1 MANLRSGDIIQ
12 FSYAGREFDIKADS
26 NITYRLSGIT
36 IENQPTGNGG
46 RHATGRKK
54 LAGVDAVPISN
65 NLENKDYEFL
75 QEKADGVSYPLNMT
89 MIDGTT
95 YSGNLAIEGDLDANT
110 GDGQIE
116 VSFMGEKL
124 EQI

>member
-1 MANLRSGDIIQ
+1 MATLRGGDITQ
-12 FSYAGREFDIKADS
+12 FNYAGRDFDIKTDS

-36 IENQPTGNGG
+36 IENEPTGNGG

-54 LAGVDAVPISN
+54 LAGIDSVPISN
-65 NLENKDYEFL
+65 NVENKDYEFL
-75 QEKADGVSYPLNMT
+75 QEKADGESYPIT
-89 MIDGTT
+89 MSLIDGTT
-95 YSGNLAIEGDLDANT
+95 YSGNMAIEGDLDANT

-116 VSFMGEKL
+116 VSFMGETL